1 MAPVQNGKLL
11 FNERPKD
18 YPIPGKTTV
27 YDESETI
34 DIDSVPLNGGCLLKV
49 LCVSIDPY
57 LRGLM
62 RETNS
67 YVRGLEL
74 GKPLSSFGVGVVLR
88 TELDGVKVGDHV
100 CYMAM
105 PFQKYVVLP
114 KLEYAR
120 VIANEE
126 KFPWTAY
133 VGVLGLPG
141 LTAYCAWKE
150 YAHAQKGE
158 TAFITT
164 AAGPVGSFVVQL
176 AKADGLKVIASAG
189 SDEKVEWVK
198 SLGADVV
205 FNYKTA
211 KTVEVLEKEG
221 PVDVYWD
228 NVGGETLDAA
238 LNNAAMHARFI
249 ECGMISGYNVDA
261 PPLRNA
267 ENIVARQIT
276 IKGFLVSSI
285 ADKYF
290 ADFYTEVPKL
300 IKDGKIKYTEERF
313 IGLEKAGHAIEA
325 VQRGTNKA
333 KAVVVVADE

>member
-1 MAPVQNGKLL
+1 MAQDVDDR
-11 FNERPKD
+11 NESK
-18 YPIPGKTTV
+18 
-27 YDESETI
+27 
-34 DIDSVPLNGGCLLKV
+34 
-49 LCVSIDPY
+49 Y
-57 LRGLM
+57 LRKCWLQH
-62 RETNS
+62 REHTITPITEAIPPIS
-67 YVRGLEL
+67 GEIVVASIFYDAFLSRGGIE
-74 GKPLSSFGVGVVLR
+74 LR
-88 TELDGVKVGDHV
+88 TWA
-100 CYMAM
+100 C
-105 PFQKYVVLP
+105 
-114 KLEYAR
+114 
-120 VIANEE
+120 
-126 KFPWTAY
+126 FP
-133 VGVLGLPG
+133 
-141 LTAYCAWKE
+141 
-150 YAHAQKGE
+150 Q
-158 TAFITT
+158 TT
-164 AAGPVGSFVVQL
+164 IRPVGSFVVQL
-176 AKADGLKVIASAG
+176 AKADGLRVIASAG

-205 FNYKTA
+205 FNYKTT
-211 KTVEVLEKEG
+211 KTAEVLEKEG

-267 ENIVARQIT
+267 DNIVARQIT
-276 IKGFLVSSI
+276 IIGFLVSSI

-300 IKDGKIKYTEERF
+300 IKDGTIKYTEERF